1 MMNPSDS
8 QEIDCAGNDKLRGE
22 IPGGAGYSLISAK
35 KVYAAP
41 KGMFFGYRIGTFWS
55 LFLS

>member
-22 IPGGAGYSLISAK
+22 IPGGGGTLISAK
-35 KVYAAP
+35 KVYVAP
-41 KGMFFGYRIGTFWS
+41 KGMFFSRFDHQ
-55 LFLS
+55 

>member
-22 IPGGAGYSLISAK
+22 IRGGGGGYSLISAK

-41 KGMFFGYRIGTFWS
+41 KGMFFSRFDHQ
-55 LFLS
+55 